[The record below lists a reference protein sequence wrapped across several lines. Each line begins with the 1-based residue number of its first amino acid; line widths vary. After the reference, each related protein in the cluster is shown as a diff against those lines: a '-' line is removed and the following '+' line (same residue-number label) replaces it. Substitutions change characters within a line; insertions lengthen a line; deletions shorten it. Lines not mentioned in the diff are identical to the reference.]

1 MPFGSWWMKQK
12 THLLA
17 HVEISAAFGASSSSP
32 RSHPGRRVSRSECCA
47 PARSMVSRNRSSPP
61 WNWKSMT
68 SRMTAPLRAT
78 MRSPTSRPAAAA
90 GVLPRTAAT
99 TTPSAE
105 ERGFMRGRVPLVAGR
120 RVQVAHALHEVL
132 QAGNDGE
139 GRRQPHR
146 DLEGERH
153 PEVARGETE
162 QHGGDL
168 KEGGGLARP
177 RRSRID
183 APAHHVDEQ

>member
-32 RSHPGRRVSRSECCA
+32 RSHPGRRVKRSECGA

-78 MRSPTSRPAAAA
+78 MRSPGARPAAAA
-90 GVLPRTAAT
+90 GVLSRTAAT

-105 ERGFMRGRVPLVAGR
+105 ERGFMRGGIPLVGGR
-120 RVQVAHALHEVL
+120 HAEVSHPLHEVL
-132 QAGNDGE
+132 QAGDDGE

-146 DLEGERH
+146 DLETERN
-153 PEVARGETE
+153 PEISSGETE
-162 QHGGDL
+162 QHGRDL
-168 KEGGGLARP
+168 EEGGGLAR
-177 RRSRID
+177 
-183 APAHHVDEQ
+183 